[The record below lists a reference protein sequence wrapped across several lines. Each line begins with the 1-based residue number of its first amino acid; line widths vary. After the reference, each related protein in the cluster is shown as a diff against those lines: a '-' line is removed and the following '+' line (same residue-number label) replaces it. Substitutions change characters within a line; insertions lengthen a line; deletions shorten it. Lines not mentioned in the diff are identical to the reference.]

1 MTTTSWC
8 LPIICTALTY
18 EQEDKCIKLLI
29 SYACLYPIQFSL
41 LTVIIAWSISI
52 IPISWIIIASIA
64 TITLLIAV
72 SLIPITL
79 VPVIAI
85 TLIPILTL
93 SYRRENHPQNP
104 ILVHT
109 TYLECVHTKVVCVVL
124 TAASSTSASSSIAT
138 SSSTTTELLLL
149 VHFFWLCY
157 FNLTLQI
164 KNKEEYVKH
173 LRAALSNLST
183 WRSQRFL
190 WRQRRCTCCAAGP
203 VSSTNTYPRHLIYC
217 ATWAKVS
224 HYQPFKE
231 ATAFK
236 AFYPAY
242 SLPSVWHHGR
252 GAEATFPVGA
262 TAAFSPGTTSRT
274 RLLLSHCFPWHALNK
289 QGSGKC
295 TRMRFP
301 GSHCTPYTMCIWMDC
316 TKPLPLPEITIYQ
329 ILIGKTNQN
338 WHSQD
343 KFPGCS
349 SSCCQ
354 PNARFLVLYIQD

>member
-18 EQEDKCIKLLI
+18 EQENKCIKLLI

-149 VHFFWLCY
+149 VYFFWLCY
-157 FNLTLQI
+157 LNLALKI
-164 KNKEEYVKH
+164 ENKEEWIVFYSSSAQSSHSAKPEV
-173 LRAALSNLST
+173 
-183 WRSQRFL
+183 
-190 WRQRRCTCCAAGP
+190 WRQRRYTCCAPCHLRTNVCPEASDLLCHLDKGKSLSAKAGHCFQCFLVP
-203 VSSTNTYPRHLIYC
+203 VAYHQLHRGE
-217 ATWAKVS
+217 S
-224 HYQPFKE
+224 HYWPH
-231 ATAFK
+231 K
-236 AFYPAY
+236 AGHCFECFITAY
-242 SLPSVWHHGR
+242 SPQS
-252 GAEATFPVGA
+252 AP
-262 TAAFSPGTTSRT
+262 TSAWP
-274 RLLLSHCFPWHALNK
+274 LL
-289 QGSGKC
+289 Q
-295 TRMRFP
+295 
-301 GSHCTPYTMCIWMDC
+301 
-316 TKPLPLPEITIYQ
+316 
-329 ILIGKTNQN
+329 
-338 WHSQD
+338 
-343 KFPGCS
+343 
-349 SSCCQ
+349 
-354 PNARFLVLYIQD
+354 

>member
-18 EQEDKCIKLLI
+18 EQENKCIKLLI
-29 SYACLYPIQFSL
+29 SYVCLYPIQFSL

-138 SSSTTTELLLL
+138 SSSTATELLLL

-157 FNLTLQI
+157 LNLTLQI
-164 KNKEEYVKH
+164 KNKEEYVKC
-173 LRAALSNLST
+173 LRAALPNLST
-183 WRSQRFL
+183 WRSQKFL
-190 WRQRRCTCCAAGP
+190 WRQRRCTCCAPGQ
-203 VSSTNTYPRHLIYC
+203 VSSTNAYPGASDSLCHVGKGKSL
-217 ATWAKVS
+217 S
-224 HYQPFKE
+224 
-231 ATAFK
+231 AF
-236 AFYPAY
+236 P
-242 SLPSVWHHGR
+242 R
-252 GAEATFPVGA
+252 GHCFQGIL
-262 TAAFSPGTTSRT
+262 SC
-274 RLLLSHCFPWHALNK
+274 LLLFPTISFTMEEVLRPPLLWEPQGCPLTWHKL
-289 QGSGKC
+289 
-295 TRMRFP
+295 
-301 GSHCTPYTMCIWMDC
+301 
-316 TKPLPLPEITIYQ
+316 
-329 ILIGKTNQN
+329 
-338 WHSQD
+338 QD
-343 KFPGCS
+343 KAVAITLLHLTCTEWTRFWEIHQNKFS
-349 SSCCQ
+349 WQ
-354 PNARFLVLYIQD
+354 PLYTLQTAWTVPYPFYQCLKSPFIKY

>member
-18 EQEDKCIKLLI
+18 EQENKCIKLLI

-138 SSSTTTELLLL
+138 SSSSTTELLLL

-157 FNLTLQI
+157 LNLTLQTE
-164 KNKEEYVKH
+164 NKEESVKC
-173 LRAALSNLST
+173 LRAALPPT
-183 WRSQRFL
+183 WAPGEARGSSGGKGGVRAVL
-190 WRQRRCTCCAAGP
+190 LLRWAALMQG
-203 VSSTNTYPRHLIYC
+203 HLIYC

-224 HYQPFKE
+224 SCQPFQE
-231 ATAFK
+231 ATAVR

-242 SLPSVWHHGR
+242 SLPSVSPWR
-252 GAEATFPVGA
+252 GAEAISPAGA
-262 TAAFSPGTTSRT
+262 KGSPLTWHKLQDKALAI
-274 RLLLSHCFPWHALNK
+274 RLLHLMCTEWTGLWEMHRKEFSWQPLYTLHTVYVDGLYHTPTNTWNHHLSN
-289 QGSGKC
+289 
-295 TRMRFP
+295 
-301 GSHCTPYTMCIWMDC
+301 
-316 TKPLPLPEITIYQ
+316 
-329 ILIGKTNQN
+329 TN
-338 WHSQD
+338 
-343 KFPGCS
+343 
-349 SSCCQ
+349 
-354 PNARFLVLYIQD
+354 R